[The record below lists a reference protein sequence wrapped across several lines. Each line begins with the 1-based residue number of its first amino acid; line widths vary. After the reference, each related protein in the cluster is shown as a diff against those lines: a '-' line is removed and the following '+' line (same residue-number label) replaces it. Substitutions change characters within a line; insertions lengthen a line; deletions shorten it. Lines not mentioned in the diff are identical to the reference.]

1 MMKISLKKFIKSDEI
16 KVQTQRENHIETVK
30 EYMKSHC
37 DLKANMRDSVSLSE
51 IKTKGIRQLM
61 VELSQ

>member
-1 MMKISLKKFIKSDEI
+1 MIYISDEI

-37 DLKANMRDSVSLSE
+37 DLKGNVRDSVSLSE